1 MSENV
6 IKYKGQYLSYS
17 EIADELILN
26 YGCNSLEQ
34 LPTLI
39 YLGTG
44 EVLCQSEANIITNL
58 YNFRVERVKTLLL
71 THKKQIIWI
80 GIRIQS
86 NAVYDV
92 VENVK
97 RRK

>member
-17 EIADELILN
+17 RVADPLILD

-34 LPTLI
+34 LPTLV

-44 EVLCQSEANIITNL
+44 EVLCLAESDIITGL
-58 YNFRVERVKTLLL
+58 YNFKTLLSAHGVGL
-71 THKKQIIWI
+71 TL
-80 GIRIQS
+80 
-86 NAVYDV
+86 
-92 VENVK
+92 
-97 RRK
+97 

>member
-44 EVLCQSEANIITNL
+44 EVLCQSELDIITGL
-58 YNFRVERVKTLLL
+58 YNFRVCSVKVLLSAHKAGDTL
-71 THKKQIIWI
+71 
-80 GIRIQS
+80 
-86 NAVYDV
+86 
-92 VENVK
+92 
-97 RRK
+97 

>member
-1 MSENV
+1 MSENI

-17 EIADELILN
+17 EIADELILD

-44 EVLCQSEANIITNL
+44 EVLCLAELDIITGL
-58 YNFRVERVKTLLL
+58 YNFRAGSVKALLSAHKVGDTL
-71 THKKQIIWI
+71 
-80 GIRIQS
+80 
-86 NAVYDV
+86 
-92 VENVK
+92 
-97 RRK
+97 